1 MPKEGSHC
9 ICLSVTLIDYIF
21 KIGRNFYQKV
31 FLEECKCIV
40 KEKKD
45 LDISPNYS
53 DGEISAKESMDV

>member
-9 ICLSVTLIDYIF
+9 ICLSVTLIDSIF
-21 KIGRNFYQKV
+21 KIGKTFYQKV
-31 FLEECKCIV
+31 FLEEYKCIV

-53 DGEISAKESMDV
+53 DEEIYAKESMDL